1 MRSIANL
8 APVFAA
14 LTFALTAS
22 ADVPK
27 ISQSSVSFT
36 ATGPAGLAIEGT
48 GNKVSAEKAKEDG
61 KVLFRSSIWNMKTG
75 MELRDSH
82 LNDHLKADAK
92 KTATLT
98 VSEKVVEE
106 CKKPGCSGTTKG
118 EFSMNGAKKPVDV
131 SYESKKDDKG
141 KLVVNGKFKIIIS
154 DYIKKPCYLGVC
166 VNDEIKVKVA
176 LYPKD

>member
-1 MRSIANL
+1 MRSIANF
-8 APVFAA
+8 APVLAA

-27 ISQSSVSFT
+27 IHQSSVSFT
-36 ATGPAGLAIEGT
+36 ATGPAGLAIKGT
-48 GNKVSAEKAKEDG
+48 GNKVSAEKAEGG

-75 MELRDSH
+75 MELRDGH

-98 VSEKVVEE
+98 ISEKVVEE
-106 CKKPGCSGTTKG
+106 CKKPGCSGKAKAD
-118 EFSMNGAKKPVDV
+118 FSMNGATKQVDV
-131 SYESKKDDKG
+131 TYDSKKDDKG
-141 KLVVNGKFKIIIS
+141 KLVVNGSFKIIIS

-166 VNDEIKVKVA
+166 VNDEIKINVA